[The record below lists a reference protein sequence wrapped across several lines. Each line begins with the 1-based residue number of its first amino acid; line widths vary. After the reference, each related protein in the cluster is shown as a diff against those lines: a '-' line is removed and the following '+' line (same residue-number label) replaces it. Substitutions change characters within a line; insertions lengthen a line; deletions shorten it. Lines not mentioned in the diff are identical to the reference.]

1 MARAYA
7 YATRC
12 GYSERSAVD
21 TGVERAS
28 RSTFFSGAAQRV
40 CCEVR
45 SQTAKSGKLRS
56 FECRR
61 TAPIRS
67 LEASG
72 QNLIVPPRDK
82 ARFRASNETESSCSA
97 LIPPLRAPK
106 RSDVTTGYGCHGR
119 SARHTSFLSLSTLSR
134 APPTSTS
141 ALLSQVNSNLGIHQ
155 PVRDRVNSDSF
166 SVW

>member
-21 TGVERAS
+21 TGERAS
-28 RSTFFSGAAQRV
+28 RSSFFSGAAQRLY
-40 CCEVR
+40 CEVR
-45 SQTAKSGKLRS
+45 SQTAKSGTVRS
-56 FECRR
+56 FECHR

-67 LEASG
+67 LEASR

-106 RSDVTTGYGCHGR
+106 RSDVTTCYGCHGR

-155 PVRDRVNSDSF
+155 PDLGRPAWMFVN
-166 SVW
+166 